1 MNEIFPKIDYMFYS
15 NVTTHNQTLGLFQ
28 HKRFLENGSFFKEH
42 FLENCIIFQCLV
54 TTLKI
59 NLRMFSGVWYANFY
73 SYFLYFL
80 CNLKHVYYVNQLM

>member
-1 MNEIFPKIDYMFYS
+1 MLQL
-15 NVTTHNQTLGLFQ
+15 TTKLTLSLFQ
-28 HKRFLENGSFFKEH
+28 HKRFLENGSFSKEH
-42 FLENCIIFQCLV
+42 FLENYIIFQCLV

-59 NLRMFSGVWYANFY
+59 SLRMFSDVWYANFY